1 MMLKNLQYEVSKT
14 IEIFDE
20 RHLPPL
26 GFLRIYYLVPLFFR
40 SFIVHVSFLGI
51 S

>member
-26 GFLRIYYLVPLFFR
+26 GFLRIYYLVPLFLEVLLCMCRF
-40 SFIVHVSFLGI
+40 
-51 S
+51 